1 MSALG
6 EDLPAWSLS
15 RDDPRARRLAAGLP
29 AEIDRAWAWEG
40 SRGEGVRV
48 AVVDSGID
56 AGHEL
61 VGAVARAVQVELVA
75 EGKAEIRE
83 GEGGDRAGHGTA
95 CAGLIRGLAPDCE
108 LWDVGVLGPRAG
120 GRSAALIRG
129 VEWAVEQSCRVVNLS
144 LSASK
149 AHAVARLHE
158 VADAAY
164 FSGAVLVA
172 SAHNLDI
179 QSYPWRFSS
188 VVSVATHDGTD
199 PLEFH
204 YNPEPPVE
212 FFARGMN
219 VEVAWLGG
227 SRIVATGNSFATAQ
241 ITGICALILAKHP
254 ELTPFQLKSVLY
266 ATATNTGDP
275 A

>member
-1 MSALG
+1 MSVID
-6 EDLPAWSLS
+6 EDLPAWSMR

-29 AEIDRAWAWEG
+29 DAIDREWAWAG
-40 SRGEGVRV
+40 SRGDGISV

-56 AGHEL
+56 AEHEL
-61 VGAVARAVQVELVA
+61 VGSVSRAVQVELDA
-75 EGKAEIRE
+75 DLKATVRE
-83 GEGGDRAGHGTA
+83 GGGDRAGHGTA
-95 CAGLIRGLAPDCE
+95 CAGLIRGLAPGCE
-108 LWDVGVLGPRAG
+108 LWDVGVLGPNAG

-129 VEWAVEQSCRVVNLS
+129 VEWAVEQGCRVVNLS

-149 AHAVARLHE
+149 PHAVARLHE

-164 FSGAVLVA
+164 FAGAVLVA

-188 VVSVATHDGTD
+188 VVSVASHDGTE

-219 VEVAWLGG
+219 VEVAWLAG
-227 SRIVATGNSFATAQ
+227 SRIVASGNSFATAQ
-241 ITGICALILAKHP
+241 IAGLCALILAKHP

-266 ATATNTGDP
+266 ATATNTGEP
-275 A
+275 R